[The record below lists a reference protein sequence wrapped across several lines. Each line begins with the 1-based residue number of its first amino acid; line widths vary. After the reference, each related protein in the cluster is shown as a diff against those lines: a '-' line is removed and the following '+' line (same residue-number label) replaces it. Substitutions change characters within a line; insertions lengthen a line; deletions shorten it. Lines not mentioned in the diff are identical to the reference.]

1 MLTFPEFSFCWL
13 ISVVV
18 ILGCIF
24 FLRKRIQ

>member
-1 MLTFPEFSFCWL
+1 M
-13 ISVVV
+13 VV